1 MFKIP
6 FALFFFMGIKEL
18 APSYFCRKSFVLHNL
33 GRGKRALN
41 AGCGD
46 GDYDALLKPR
56 FESVFA
62 LDVNK
67 ADLLLAKARNPN
79 VHYVLGS
86 AEALPFKPAC
96 FDEVVCIE
104 VLEHLDRDETA
115 LKEIARVLR
124 RGKCLLFSVPNKQ
137 YPASFDPINFVLQ
150 RFGKPLPFGLW
161 GFGHKRLFT
170 ASELKKKLLR
180 NGFSLQMLEGKL
192 HFFAGIFE
200 NYYLLNLLQPF
211 TKTSPSNTAKARKA
225 KPSVSKDAPS
235 FFVKMR
241 DYVIETDS
249 SLGGK
254 RFLQFLGKARKR

>member
-1 MFKIP
+1 
-6 FALFFFMGIKEL
+6 MGIKEL
-18 APSYFCRKSFVLHNL
+18 APSYFCRKRFVLNNL
-33 GRGKRALN
+33 GKGKRALN
-41 AGCGD
+41 VGCSD
-46 GDYDALLKPR
+46 GDYDSLLEPR

-67 ADLLLAKARNPN
+67 ADLLLAKARNPH

-104 VLEHLDRDETA
+104 VLEHLDRDEVA
-115 LKEIARVLR
+115 LKELARVLR
-124 RGKCLLFSVPNKQ
+124 RGKCLLFSVPNMH

-170 ASELKKKLLR
+170 ASELKKKLLHA
-180 NGFSLQMLEGKL
+180 GFSLQRLDGKL

-211 TKTSPSNTAKARKA
+211 TKTSPSNTAKAKKA
-225 KPSVSKDAPS
+225 KPSVSGDAPS
-235 FFVKMR
+235 FFTGLR
-241 DYVIETDS
+241 DSIIKTDS
-249 SLGGK
+249 RIGGK
-254 RFLQFLGKARKR
+254 SFLQFLGKARKR